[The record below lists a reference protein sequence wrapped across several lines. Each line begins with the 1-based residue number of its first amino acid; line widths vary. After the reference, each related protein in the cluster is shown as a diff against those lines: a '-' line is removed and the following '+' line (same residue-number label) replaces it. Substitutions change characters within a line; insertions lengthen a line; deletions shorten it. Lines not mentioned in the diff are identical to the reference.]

1 MKHTKSLIAHVKVGI
16 FDLLVFGAF
25 ILLMVS
31 PSRAAIHDLGSFG
44 QTYPIAER
52 DALKEIK
59 ERVAQVHWTKIF
71 TKEKTEK
78 AVQNYRPDTPFLPR
92 AQKDNVRLVNM
103 TYTLDVDIPD
113 GKGGILYPK
122 GYTFNPLD
130 YVNFHKTLVIINGDD
145 PDQVTWFTGSDY
157 AGGFDSMLL
166 LTGGSYYDLGKKLK
180 RPVFYATA
188 DIVRRFQLG
197 AVPSIVHQKGRYM
210 EVREI
215 VLSKTKKIQKIQK
228 IQKVHK

>member
-1 MKHTKSLIAHVKVGI
+1 MMKHTKSLIAHPKVGI

-25 ILLMVS
+25 ILLMAS
-31 PSRAAIHDLGSFG
+31 PSRAAIHNLGSFG
-44 QTYPIAER
+44 QTYPIAEQ

-59 ERVAQVHWTKIF
+59 ERVAQVDWSKIF
-71 TKEKTEK
+71 NRKKTEK

-92 AQKDNVRLVNM
+92 AREDAVRLVDM
-103 TYTLDVDIPD
+103 TYTLAFDIPD

-130 YVNFHKTLVIINGDD
+130 YINFQKTLVIINGND
-145 PDQVTWFTGSDY
+145 PDQVAWFTGSDY

-166 LTGGSYYDLGKKLK
+166 LTAGSYYELGKKLE

-188 DIVRRFQLG
+188 DMVKRFQLG

-210 EVREI
+210 EVRE
-215 VLSKTKKIQKIQK
+215 VALSKTKIQKIQK
-228 IQKVHK
+228 IQEIHK

>member
-1 MKHTKSLIAHVKVGI
+1 MKRTKSVII
-16 FDLLVFGAF
+16 PLVFGAS
-25 ILLMVS
+25 ILLMGS
-31 PSRAAIHDLGSFG
+31 PSHAAIHDLGIFG
-44 QTYPIAER
+44 QTYPIAEQ

-59 ERVAQVHWTKIF
+59 GRVAQVDWSKIF
-71 TKEKTEK
+71 NRKKMVK

-92 AQKDNVRLVNM
+92 AREDAVKLVDM
-103 TYTLDVDIPD
+103 TYTLAFDIPD

-130 YVNFHKTLVIINGDD
+130 YVNFEKTLVVINGDD
-145 PDQVTWFTGSDY
+145 PDQVAWFTGSDY
-157 AGGFDSMLL
+157 AGGFDSMLV
-166 LTGGSYYDLGKKLK
+166 LTGGSYYELGKKLE
-180 RPVFYATA
+180 RPVFYANT
-188 DIVRRFQLG
+188 DIVRRFQLE

-215 VLSKTKKIQKIQK
+215 VLSKSKIHKIQK